1 MAWGWVVLK
10 TQPQREVLAAEAVRA
25 RGGESF
31 VPYLPARR
39 RDGRAVP
46 LFPGYLFARVA
57 SAEDLLPIRSAP
69 GVAYVLPRAAGAP
82 ALVPE
87 LVVDALRGR
96 TAYPTLRHGDHVVI
110 EDGPFRWMEAV
121 FDRQLSA
128 AGRVR
133 ILLALVNRTVALQ
146 VDEQLL
152 KRVGA

>member
-1 MAWGWVVLK
+1 RTAMAWGWVVLK
-10 TQPQREVLAAEAVRA
+10 TQPQREVLAAEAVQA

-69 GVAYVLPRAAGAP
+69 GVAYVLPRSGTP

-87 LVVDALRGR
+87 AVVDILRERIEGLAQVHPMFQR
-96 TAYPTLRHGDHVVI
+96 GDRVVI
-110 EDGPFRWMEAV
+110 EEGPFRWMEAV
-121 FDRQLSA
+121 FDRRLSA

-133 ILLALVNRTVALQ
+133 ILLA
-146 VDEQLL
+146 
-152 KRVGA
+152 